1 MSLVSD
7 ALKKAQ
13 REAAAREAR
22 DKGLAPPPEPRPP
35 LHPFRRRRAPR
46 AAALAAAAAGL
57 IALAGVTSFFLFRDS
72 SAVGTA
78 RSVESPATDVPIPVK
93 GTADP
98 GVPGASRSAESTTPG
113 AALPIQGE
121 QGSEGSGAAREASE
135 TTPAPR
141 VDPSPGAAPPTP
153 ASPSAGGSVPAPP
166 SMVPSQNERTT
177 AAPPGPARASGTAA
191 GEKESPRGASAGGAP
206 APRRFVREAEL
217 PGGARLRIGGIAYSE
232 VAPLAYLNGRLI
244 GVGES
249 VEGWTVRA
257 IGRGEVELGRGEER
271 LILALR

>member
-57 IALAGVTSFFLFRDS
+57 IALAGVASFFLFRDS
-72 SAVGTA
+72 SAVGAARTA
-78 RSVESPATDVPIPVK
+78 ESPTPDVPISVK
-93 GTADP
+93 GETEP
-98 GVPGASRSAESTTPG
+98 GVPGASRFDGSTTPS
-113 AALPIQGE
+113 AAMPVMGE
-121 QGSEGSGAAREASE
+121 AGSDGSGAAREASE
-135 TTPAPR
+135 ATPAPR
-141 VDPSPGAAPPTP
+141 VDLPPGAAPATP
-153 ASPSAGGSVPAPP
+153 ASPSAEAPAPAPP
-166 SMVPSQNERTT
+166 SRVPSQNERAA
-177 AAPPGPARASGTAA
+177 AAPPGPPSAPGATA
-191 GEKESPRGASAGGAP
+191 GEQESLRGASSGEAP
-206 APRRFVREAEL
+206 VPRRFVREAEL
-217 PGGARLRIGGIAYSE
+217 AGGVRLRIGGIAYSE